1 MNQVLSKINTRF
13 DSSEYILEL
22 FGEAVQEE
30 TVLKEAAIECFTDSI
45 DLIIEKLTLVDR
57 QKILDKLCGKL
68 YDTEQFTYFN
78 EFRTD
83 LVQLFL
89 QIK

>member
-30 TVLKEAAIECFTDSI
+30 TFLKEAAIECFTDSI

-57 QKILDKLCGKL
+57 QKFLINCAVSFMIRNNLR
-68 YDTEQFTYFN
+68 TSMNSEQMWFN
-78 EFRTD
+78 SSFR
-83 LVQLFL
+83 
-89 QIK
+89 